1 MIYLKIYFKKD
12 RIYSVFFLV
21 LSMRKF
27 SLSLLVMLVLALFSE
42 KSYGQLSLLRDV
54 GTGNPVLA
62 NPFPDVKGT
71 PYWSDFSMGRVI
83 FTEKDTVKNLM
94 VAFNAYSH
102 QLEYRIEGNQLAYTP
117 KMIQGFIIQ
126 DQGKSMVF
134 KSGYDIPR
142 VGTNRFVEVMVDGDY
157 TLIDHK
163 YKIMG
168 DDPSA
173 AYGSQRS
180 RMFLNREELYVVK
193 DGVVMP
199 WKTKRKDL
207 EAIFGDDYAHFKKL
221 ENEYGFDLK
230 DKDAVR
236 RLILLMNAQ

>member
-1 MIYLKIYFKKD
+1 MKNVVK
-12 RIYSVFFLV
+12 
-21 LSMRKF
+21 
-27 SLSLLVMLVLALFSE
+27 SLLVGIVFVLLFHT
-42 KSYGQLSLLRDV
+42 SYAQLSLLRDV
-54 GTGNPVLA
+54 SNGMPVMA
-62 NPFPDVKGT
+62 NSFPDVKGS
-71 PYWSDFSMGRVI
+71 PYWGDFSMGRVI

-117 KMIQGFIIQ
+117 KMIQGFIVE
-126 DQGKSMVF
+126 DQGRQAVF

-157 TLIDHK
+157 TLIEHK

-199 WKTKRKDL
+199 WKTKKKDL
-207 EAIFGDDYAHFKKL
+207 EAIFGDDYGRFKKL

-230 DKDAVR
+230 DKSAVR